1 MNRENIIKN
10 LQRILTIIAIGVFL
24 YSGYTLSIILYGYYE
39 NRQVLA
45 EAHEIYHS
53 EVTRTETIE
62 STGQIRDQFDSLRE
76 INSDI
81 IGWITIEETQID
93 YPILQEENN
102 DYYLNRNYKKEESR
116 AGSIFMDYRNDINSE
131 TNKNI
136 ILYGHRM
143 KDGSMFGQL
152 KKYLSEEFFE
162 SGNKVYLD
170 TLYEGFS
177 LEVFSVYQTTSDFY
191 YIQTDFNEENDFMT
205 FIEGLRDKSLYQSN
219 VSISDEDTIV
229 TLSTCDYS
237 LDNNNGRLVVHA
249 KLVQREA
256 SE

>member
-1 MNRENIIKN
+1 MNRKKTVKS
-10 LQRILTIIAIGVFL
+10 LQRILTIIAICVFL
-24 YSGYTLSIILYGYYE
+24 YSGYTLSIILYGYYD

-62 STGQIRDQFDSLRE
+62 NTGQIREQFDSLRE
-76 INSDI
+76 INTDI
-81 IGWITIEETQID
+81 IGWITVEGTQID

-102 DYYLNRNYKKEESR
+102 DHYLYRNYKEEDSR
-116 AGSIFMDYRNDINSE
+116 AGSIFMDYRNDITSE

-152 KKYLSEEFFE
+152 KKYLNEDFFK
-162 SGNKVYLD
+162 SANAVYLD

-191 YIQTDFNEENDFMT
+191 YIQTDFNEETDFMP

-219 VSISDEDTIV
+219 VSISEEDTIV

-249 KLVQREA
+249 KLVQRGA